1 MKNKTIL
8 SSVLA
13 ATMML
18 ATFTGCGSNNQDA
31 FDTQATD
38 IQSSEENVVA
48 NESAEMPGFDADAV
62 IGVTLP
68 WLGTQNWVEAK
79 EMFAEELAKEG
90 YKPLVEAADQT
101 VTLQQQQIK
110 SMIEAGA
117 KAIVI
122 GPVDSAQ
129 LADVIDEAKASG
141 IYIIGYD
148 RLLESTAGV
157 DGVVQYGSIETGK
170 LQAEALVQGLKEKKG
185 NSPYNIELFGG
196 GHADP
201 NSPNFFNG
209 AMEVLQPLVDDG
221 TIVIE
226 SGETDFIQCATADW
240 NNAKAQARMEKL
252 LSTYYTDKE
261 IDGVL
266 CPNDGI
272 ARACITACEN
282 AGQETPVVSGLDAE
296 NDSVQWIWQG
306 RQYSTISKPTDK
318 LVKRTIE
325 VINSL
330 RDGKGLPDTDV
341 KVENGV
347 KEVPVYELT
356 PIVVTKENE
365 KEVFANDPLRM
376 ELLQD

>member
-1 MKNKTIL
+1 M
-8 SSVLA
+8 
-13 ATMML
+13 
-18 ATFTGCGSNNQDA
+18 
-31 FDTQATD
+31 
-38 IQSSEENVVA
+38 
-48 NESAEMPGFDADAV
+48 
-62 IGVTLP
+62 
-68 WLGTQNWVEAK
+68 
-79 EMFAEELAKEG
+79 
-90 YKPLVEAADQT
+90 
-101 VTLQQQQIK
+101 
-110 SMIEAGA
+110 
-117 KAIVI
+117 
-122 GPVDSAQ
+122 
-129 LADVIDEAKASG
+129 
-141 IYIIGYD
+141 
-148 RLLESTAGV
+148 
-157 DGVVQYGSIETGK
+157 
-170 LQAEALVQGLKEKKG
+170 QGLKEKKG

-196 GHADP
+196 GHADS

-306 RQYSTISKPTDK
+306 RQYSTIAKPTDK
-318 LVKRTIE
+318 LVKRTVE

>member
-8 SSVLA
+8 SMVLA
-13 ATMML
+13 ATML
-18 ATFTGCGSNNQDA
+18 IATMFGCGSDNQDIL
-31 FDTQATD
+31 DPQLMDQQVTNDVGIVDQNT
-38 IQSSEENVVA
+38 
-48 NESAEMPGFDADAV
+48 EMPGFESDAV

-79 EMFAEELAKEG
+79 EMFADQLGKAG
-90 YKPLVEAADQT
+90 YKPFIEAADQT
-101 VTLQQQQIK
+101 VTLQQQQIE

-117 KAIVI
+117 KVIVI

-129 LADVIDEAKASG
+129 LTDVLDKAKAAG

-148 RLLESTAGV
+148 RLLENTAGV
-157 DGVVQYGSIETGK
+157 DGVVQYGSVETGK
-170 LQAEALVQGLKEKKG
+170 LQASALVQGLQEKNG
-185 NSPYNIELFGG
+185 EPPYNIELFGG

-209 AMEVLQPLVDDG
+209 AMSVLQPLIDDG
-221 TIVIE
+221 TLVVTSE
-226 SGETDFIQCATADW
+226 ETDFIQCATADW

-272 ARACITACEN
+272 ARACITACES
-282 AGQETPVVSGLDAE
+282 AGQDIPIVSGLDAE
-296 NDSVQWIWQG
+296 NDSVQWIWEG
-306 RQYSTISKPTDK
+306 RQYSTIAKPTDK
-318 LVKRTIE
+318 LVEETID

-330 RDGKGLPDTDV
+330 RDGKGLPETDV
-341 KVENGV
+341 TVDNGV
-347 KEVPVYELT
+347 KEVPVFELT
-356 PIVVTKENE
+356 PLIVTKENE
-365 KEVFANDPLRM
+365 KEVFANDPTRL
-376 ELLQD
+376 ELLKD